1 MKEITMP
8 SLSDSMEEGTIL
20 GWLKADGEYVAKGEE
35 LFDIETDKATMT
47 YHSEEEGVLAI
58 VATEGTT
65 VAVGTVIARLAAPG
79 TAQPAAERPTVVE
92 NPDGLGSATTSVT
105 EAPARSAGVGG
116 RTAAPVVRATPV
128 ARRLAA
134 EHEVDLRAVVGSGPG
149 GRVLLSDVAARAD
162 IELASVEAASAS
174 AGVPPRPMPT
184 PVTSTELKAD
194 ITVQELTRLQ
204 QVVARRM
211 VEAKSTIPDFQVQT
225 EASMD
230 AAIALRE
237 QLKAL
242 GGGAVPSLNDIVVKA
257 CALALRE
264 YPRAN
269 GSYRDGR
276 FELHARVNVGIAVA
290 AEDALLV
297 PTITDADTRSLGS
310 IAAEARRLAERARS
324 SAITPAELSGATFTV
339 SNLGMYGMTAI
350 TPVINPP
357 QAAILGVGATR
368 TFPAVV
374 DGRLVERHLMTLT
387 LSCDH
392 RILYGADAAQ
402 FLARIRQLLEQPV
415 ALTL

>member
-65 VAVGTVIARLAAPG
+65 VAVGTVIARLGAPG
-79 TAQPAAERPTVVE
+79 TAQPAVERPTVVE
-92 NPDGLGSATTSVT
+92 NPDGRVATTSVA

-116 RTAAPVVRATPV
+116 RTAAPVRATPV

-134 EHEVDLRAVVGSGPG
+134 EHGVDLRAVVGSGPG
-149 GRVLLSDVAARAD
+149 GRVLLSDVAAKAG

-174 AGVPPRPMPT
+174 AEVPTRPLPT
-184 PVTSTELKAD
+184 PVTSTESKAD

-237 QLKAL
+237 QIKAL

-269 GSYRDGR
+269 GSYRNGR

-310 IAAEARRLAERARS
+310 IAAEARRLAERVRS

-368 TFPAVV
+368 AVPAVV

-402 FLARIRQLLEQPV
+402 FLARIRQFLEQPV